1 MLKTSGIEF
10 SNLATILARGATKIS
25 ESLQMSCSPISQ
37 NLGDNIV
44 GVLSTTEIAI
54 FINSL
59 ISTPYNS
66 RKK

>member
-1 MLKTSGIEF
+1 
-10 SNLATILARGATKIS
+10 
-25 ESLQMSCSPISQ
+25 MSCSPISQ